1 MIRQEFDDGTTES
14 RIDLT
19 YTDNNLVET
28 RVRYSDLA
36 GTSEAARTTYSYNA
50 EQAVASIGHSGDGG
64 TIVSFELEGGKA
76 RAFRFLNALK
86 LIDISNNL
94 GDSKS
99 LITHPTTTTHQRLSP
114 AERAELD
121 ITDGLLRLSI
131 GLEDVEDLKD
141 DLAQALTA

>member
-1 MIRQEFDDGTTES
+1 MVDPERSEPSLATDLLSASES
-14 RIDLT
+14 YLRKRGAKVL
-19 YTDNNLVET
+19 YAGLESHPQ
-28 RVRYSDLA
+28 YELA
-36 GTSEAARTTYSYNA
+36 GC
-50 EQAVASIGHSGDGG
+50 QMGDGG
-64 TIVSFELEGGKA
+64 TIVAFELEGGKA

-99 LITHPTTTTHQRLSP
+99 LITHPTTTTHQRLSA

-131 GLEDVEDLKD
+131 GLEDVDDIKD